1 MLLYLPFL
9 YPSYTSGS
17 KTEKKRQEGWDGTKQ
32 DCSKRTHFSS
42 AKPTLHRPSKSISRH
57 FLLKNCT
64 SFLHSIFYLN
74 LFQTGFTVSL
84 QTKPTACPTPLH
96 TDTYHSFR
104 IITFIIPEE
113 FKLLNLVVIL
123 KKMVVRLKTDSKT
136 FKHVLV
142 MTEITFYHYTTSI
155 YR

>member
-1 MLLYLPFL
+1 MKSFSVDHMLTAFNTEVTISW
-9 YPSYTSGS
+9 YPHIFPCCCICLSYILLSLQDPRQR
-17 KTEKKRQEGWDGTKQ
+17 KKRQEGWDGTKQ

-113 FKLLNLVVIL
+113 FKLLNLVVI
-123 KKMVVRLKTDSKT
+123 
-136 FKHVLV
+136 
-142 MTEITFYHYTTSI
+142 
-155 YR
+155 